1 MKRREFFSTAAV
13 SVAGLVAMTKFS
25 FANTDAKN
33 ITIPELKNNRR
44 TFTITQKH
52 TPVAPE
58 GSNGITN
65 IWIPLPED
73 TVFQRLVALSVEG
86 NFDDSNINAN
96 NDFGVK
102 TLYATWKPDAKDPSI
117 TVTME
122 VETLDW
128 EIAAQGLL
136 DQYKAPEV
144 LHYPKEVAV
153 YLEPSEQITIDGIVK
168 ETADKIVGT
177 ETNPLEK
184 ARLIHKWVSA
194 NMKRDNDVIGC
205 GTGNV
210 KAILESGN
218 LSGKCT
224 DINSVFVAL
233 ARAAGIPAREMFGI
247 RVGKSKK
254 LDKYSKTAF
263 GSADENGLANITGAQ
278 HCRAMFYLAGFGWVP
293 CDPADVTKM
302 RLAENKEH
310 NDPDVQF
317 IDEYLFGN
325 WEMNWIGFNFGRDFD
340 IYPATE
346 QGAINN
352 FGYPYA
358 EVDGDPL
365 NFYDPTVFAYNYE
378 SQEH

>member
-1 MKRREFFSTAAV
+1 MKRREFFTTAAT
-13 SVAGLVAMTKFS
+13 SVAGLMALTTFS
-25 FANTDAKN
+25 FANTN
-33 ITIPELKNNRR
+33 GNTITIPELKNQHRR
-44 TFTITQKH
+44 FTITQKH
-52 TPVAPE
+52 TPIAPLGSE
-58 GSNGITN
+58 GTTKL
-65 IWIPLPED
+65 WIPLPED
-73 TVFQRLVALSVEG
+73 TVFQRLISLNIEG
-86 NFDDSNINAN
+86 NYDDSNINAN

-102 TLYATWKPDAKDPSI
+102 TLFVTWQPETKDPNI
-117 TVTME
+117 TITME

-136 DQYKAPEV
+136 DHYEAPETT
-144 LHYPKEVAV
+144 HYPKEVLV
-153 YLEPSEQITIDGIVK
+153 YLEPSEQIATDGIVK
-168 ETADKIVGT
+168 ATADKIVGN

-194 NMKRDNDVIGC
+194 NMKRDNSVIGC
-205 GTGNV
+205 GLGNV
-210 KAILESGN
+210 KQILESGN

-247 RVGKSKK
+247 RVGKSHK
-254 LDKYSKTAF
+254 LEKYSKTAF
-263 GSADENGLANITGAQ
+263 GGADANGLSNITGAQ

-293 CDPADVTKM
+293 ADPADVTKM
-302 RLAENKEH
+302 RLAENKAH

-346 QGAINN
+346 QGAMNN

-365 NFYDPTVFAYNYE
+365 NYYDPKVFAYNYE
-378 SQEH
+378 SQEQ

>member
-1 MKRREFFSTAAV
+1 MKRREFFSTAAL
-13 SVAGLVAMTKFS
+13 SVAGLVAITNLS
-25 FANTDAKN
+25 FANTIN
-33 ITIPELKNNRR
+33 TLTIPGLKNQHRR
-44 TFTITQKH
+44 FTVTQKH
-52 TPVAPE
+52 SPIAPE
-58 GSNGITN
+58 GSQGITKL
-65 IWIPLPED
+65 WIPLPED
-73 TVFQRLVALSVEG
+73 TAFQRLISLTVEG
-86 NFDDSNINAN
+86 NYDDTNINTN

-102 TLYATWKPDAKDPSI
+102 TLFASWKPDAKDPNI
-117 TVTME
+117 TIIME

-128 EIAAQGLL
+128 EIAEQSLL
-136 DQYKAPEV
+136 KNYQMPETI
-144 LHYPKEVAV
+144 HYPKEVAV
-153 YLEPSEQITIDGIVK
+153 YLEPSEQIATDGIVK
-168 ETADKIVGT
+168 TTADKIVGN

-205 GTGNV
+205 GLGNV
-210 KAILESGN
+210 KQILESGN

-233 ARAAGIPAREMFGI
+233 ARAVAIPAREMFGI
-247 RVGKSKK
+247 RLGKSNK
-254 LDKYSKTAF
+254 LDNYSKTAF
-263 GSADENGLANITGAQ
+263 GSADENGLSNITGGQ

-293 CDPADVTKM
+293 ADPADVTKM
-302 RLAENKEH
+302 RLAENKDH

-325 WEMNWIGFNFGRDFD
+325 WEMNWMGFNFGRDFD

-346 QGAINN
+346 QGAMNN

-365 NFYDPTVFAYNYE
+365 NYYDPKTFTYNYE